1 MCNVCVCVCGIVSVT
16 AYSHCK
22 TPRRI
27 LSTGSLP
34 LDRML
39 RLRHKQANWHF
50 ACIMTKACVVHVHVS
65 SFQEEEEEEED
76 EDDIEAQ
83 LAEEFEEEEEEDEEE
98 DETEEDAT
106 DRMRNDLEEIYDK
119 DTNSLAAV
127 QVCVNM

>member
-1 MCNVCVCVCGIVSVT
+1 MCW
-16 AYSHCK
+16 
-22 TPRRI
+22 
-27 LSTGSLP
+27 ST
-34 LDRML
+34 
-39 RLRHKQANWHF
+39 
-50 ACIMTKACVVHVHVS
+50 
-65 SFQEEEEEEED
+65 FQEEEEEEED

-127 QVCVNM
+127 QVCTFVRSCVSMWRAGECKTIEFEH